1 MTIYDTIKD
10 KLEDFPQFRERRFR
24 EPYLVKLALRD
35 RNLEEK
41 EVFYLGDNKYELTLR
56 ELADFA
62 HTYTSYD
69 RLWRKCLN
77 ENEHLRGKDW
87 NDRRIYEEQAQIN
100 LGYEAGYRSDIKK
113 LATL

>member
-1 MTIYDTIKD
+1 MTIQNIIKE
-10 KLEDFPQFRERRFR
+10 KLEQNISFRERRFR
-24 EPYLVKLALRD
+24 EPYLVKLALRSCG
-35 RNLEEK
+35 LENK
-41 EVFYLGDNKYELTLR
+41 EETKNALTIQ

-77 ENEHLRGKDW
+77 ENEHLRVKDW

>member
-1 MTIYDTIKD
+1 MSISDIIKE
-10 KLEDFPQFRERRFR
+10 KLENFPQFRERRFR
-24 EPYLVKLALRD
+24 EPYLVKLALRSCG
-35 RNLEEK
+35 LENK
-41 EVFYLGDNKYELTLR
+41 EETKNALTIQ

-77 ENEHLRGKDW
+77 ENASLRGLDW
-87 NDRRIYEEQAQIN
+87 SDRKIYEQKTQIN
-100 LGYEAGYRSDIKK
+100 LGYEVGYHSDIKK

>member
-1 MTIYDTIKD
+1 MTIYDTIKE
-10 KLEDFPQFRERRFR
+10 KLESYPDFRERRFR
-24 EPYLVKLALRD
+24 VKYLAKLALRSCG
-35 RNLEEK
+35 LENK
-41 EVFYLGDNKYELTLR
+41 EETKNALTIQ